1 MVTDVTSICHRIIFF
16 KEELNVRFEI
26 FNKKTGENV
35 LVSEMDEW
43 LVIGNGQI
51 KYSNDMWSMEDYG
64 VRFC

>member
-1 MVTDVTSICHRIIFF
+1 M
-16 KEELNVRFEI
+16 RFEI

-43 LVIGNGQI
+43 LVIRDGQI
-51 KYSNDMWSMEDYG
+51 KYGNDVWSMEDYG